1 MENTFRSTWRSF
13 ALPLILTVIV
23 IGSALGF
30 AFS

>member
-1 MENTFRSTWRSF
+1 MEDTLQPRWRSF
-13 ALPLILTVIV
+13 VPFILTAIV